1 MRFALVV
8 LLCFAV
14 LHSIGPAN
22 LLDSVCGGLAGA
34 LRNSVEL
41 SGDTRSHSVGLQL
54 LQLLLAHIQY
64 ICDFVKQHAV
74 LEHVPTAGILG
85 ACHGQAAEAGCRRRG
100 QHSAVQTGFV
110 LQCKVSGLK
119 KKWSSLGDGAVYEPL

>member
-1 MRFALVV
+1 MG
-8 LLCFAV
+8 
-14 LHSIGPAN
+14 SK
-22 LLDSVCGGLAGA
+22 
-34 LRNSVEL
+34 SVEL
-41 SGDTRSHSVGLQL
+41 SGHARSYSVGLQL

-64 ICDFVKQHAV
+64 ICDILESHAII
-74 LEHVPTAGILG
+74 EHVSTAGILG

-100 QHSAVQTGFV
+100 QHSAVQTWFV